1 MVISGRCEVFIKKHA
16 CACLLHTHTHMQ
28 TGPCVLRKRSLF
40 PHCVRWNRLQLET
53 LVCVCVCAR
62 TVVPFLC
69 QCPRAKQNRAIPTY
83 FFSGTVPLFARGHPS
98 TRRARSSST
107 QRSSEPVSAGRPKR
121 ADGFH
126 RNDSLLFLGPSHS
139 FAAQWSSY
147 EQGDSAD

>member
-1 MVISGRCEVFIKKHA
+1 MRVC
-16 CACLLHTHTHMQ
+16 CTHTHMQ
-28 TGPCVLRKRSLF
+28 TGPCVCCASVLFSPTALGGTDCSLRRS
-40 PHCVRWNRLQLET
+40 C
-53 LVCVCVCAR
+53 VCVCVR

-69 QCPRAKQNRAIPTY
+69 QCPRAKQNCAVPTY
-83 FFSGTVPLFARGHPS
+83 FFSSVVPLFARGHPS

-139 FAAQWSSY
+139 FVAQWSSY